1 MEILGGT
8 RKKRTHL
15 CPWQTSCI
23 VRALISR
30 TTSRNTCCVPQ
41 GAEGLSITMAV
52 LNLMWGAALWRGLLW
67 IRLQEENVRGHRKD
81 PSPPQR
87 SLVLL
92 LRVISSIDKTQR
104 EGSIPYSEEGL
115 MHGKQALRLY
125 TE

>member
-1 MEILGGT
+1 
-8 RKKRTHL
+8 
-15 CPWQTSCI
+15 
-23 VRALISR
+23 
-30 TTSRNTCCVPQ
+30 
-41 GAEGLSITMAV
+41 MAV

-81 PSPPQR
+81 LSPPQR

-115 MHGKQALRLY
+115 MRGKQALRLY

>member
-1 MEILGGT
+1 
-8 RKKRTHL
+8 
-15 CPWQTSCI
+15 
-23 VRALISR
+23 
-30 TTSRNTCCVPQ
+30 
-41 GAEGLSITMAV
+41 MAV

-67 IRLQEENVRGHRKD
+67 IRLQENVRGHCKD

-115 MHGKQALRLY
+115 MRGKQALRLY